1 MRKTFF
7 ASWRASFFT
16 GLAVTLPALLTLA
29 AVKWIFGT
37 ISSFT
42 DTLLFFLPYFFK
54 KGQPSDFASSG
65 YGIHFLDP
73 KAVYVNGLDGAMFWY
88 WSLLALFLA
97 VILISGVGLLARYY
111 IGKRIIEW
119 LDTAMMKVPVLN
131 KFYGAIKQV
140 NDAFSGNK
148 NSFKTVVLVEFPRAG
163 SYSVGFLTSDDNAE
177 ASRKI
182 GEKLVSVFIPTTPN
196 PTSGFMILVP
206 ADKVTK
212 LDMSVAE
219 GVKYIVSLGAIAPG
233 ELKSSSSSS
242 S

>member
-7 ASWRASFFT
+7 SRWRASFFT

-42 DTLLFFLPYFFK
+42 DALLFFLPYWLKPEYVFENGK
-54 KGQPSDFASSG
+54 SG
-65 YGIHFLDP
+65 PML
-73 KAVYVNGLDGAMFWY
+73 WY
-88 WSLLALFLA
+88 WSLLALTLA
-97 VILISGVGLLARYY
+97 VLLISGVGLLARYY

-119 LDTAMMKVPVLN
+119 LDTAMMHVPVLN

-148 NSFKTVVLVEFPRAG
+148 NSFKTVVLVEFPREG
-163 SYSVGFLTSDDNAE
+163 VFSVGFVTSDDNAE
-177 ASRKI
+177 ASLKI

-196 PTSGFMILVP
+196 PTSGFLVLVP
-206 ADKVTK
+206 VDKITK
-212 LDMSVAE
+212 LDMTVAE
-219 GVKYIVSLGAIAPG
+219 GVKYIVSLGAITP
-233 ELKSSSSSS
+233 ELPPEAKPKRKK
-242 S
+242 